1 MAVTAK
7 IWLCVKCGKLVDFVH
22 WLGTEDG
29 DLYNHCEKCSGIPK
43 DWHSDK
49 YRRNNSVWWWGGWF
63 PPRNQI

>member
-49 YRRNNSVWWWGGWF
+49 YRKNNSV
-63 PPRNQI
+63 